1 MRVSTAMRPEQAAGT
16 RSHQMPRY
24 LISFD
29 AHAMD
34 HIPDEEMPAVAKA
47 SHEVVQEALNAG
59 VWVFGGGLE
68 NQKASVVATDGTVT
82 EGPYPEAI
90 GGGCVV
96 GVAPRGEAPGGG
108 APNAGAPPP
117 PP

>member
-1 MRVSTAMRPEQAAGT
+1 MSVSTAMRPEQAAGT

-47 SHEVVQEALNAG
+47 AHDVVEEAMNAG

-68 NQKASVVATDGTVT
+68 NQKASIVATDGTVT
-82 EGPYPEAI
+82 DGPYLEAI
-90 GGGCVV
+90 GGVFVV
-96 GVAPRGEAPGGG
+96 V
-108 APNAGAPPP
+108 GAPPP
-117 PP
+117 GRPAG

>member
-1 MRVSTAMRPEQAAGT
+1 
-16 RSHQMPRY
+16 MPRY

-68 NQKASVVATDGTVT
+68 NQKASVVATGGTVT

-90 GGGCVV
+90 GGVFFVV
-96 GVAPRGEAPGGG
+96 GAPPAGGAGGG
-108 APNAGAPPP
+108 AAKPPP
-117 PP
+117 PPPAPEK